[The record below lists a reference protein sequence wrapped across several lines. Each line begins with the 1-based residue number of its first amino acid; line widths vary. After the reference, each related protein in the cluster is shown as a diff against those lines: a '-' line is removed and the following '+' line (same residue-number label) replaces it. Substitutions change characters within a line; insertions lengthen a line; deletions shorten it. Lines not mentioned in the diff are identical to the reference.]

1 LAALHHPRA
10 PGRKDPLNEE
20 ALEQVQQSNWLGP
33 SSKNFP
39 SSETVASG
47 WHQQTQPLR
56 TGIRMDQTSSK
67 GLVKRPVT
75 TPVTSSDPSSSLKPS
90 FRWPEGAHG
99 QAVALQRQLA
109 LGDRDWHALKGQRSR
124 RAAEQLAAA
133 LVLLLGGDEPA
144 ANQPGPA
151 RLAAIDLVEN
161 GLGWL
166 KGELVDP
173 GCPSHRPVSAIRP
186 AAD

>member
-1 LAALHHPRA
+1 
-10 PGRKDPLNEE
+10 
-20 ALEQVQQSNWLGP
+20 
-33 SSKNFP
+33 
-39 SSETVASG
+39 
-47 WHQQTQPLR
+47 
-56 TGIRMDQTSSK
+56 MDLSV
-67 GLVKRPVT
+67 GKRPV
-75 TPVTSSDPSSSLKPS
+75 PSSVTDQLAKPS

-133 LVLLLGGDEPA
+133 LVLLLAGDNPA
-144 ANQPGPA
+144 ASQSGPA

-166 KGELVDP
+166 KGELADP
-173 GCPSHRPVSAIRP
+173 GCPSHRSRSAARP